1 MDLRNLWG
9 AASASVAPPALTD
22 LHLPLIWST
31 IDQTVFMPRCFVLG
45 HSPVPNPGGGGWGG
59 GGCGE
64 FSKKHFGLKIRG
76 GPGTLG
82 PLSWIRH
89 CSQPGRVA
97 LLVTPSNYIGGR
109 WFGIFTDSVAH
120 KLSNGHDHVRRW
132 MLNWTSSS

>member
-59 GGCGE
+59 GGILQKTFWSENKGRARNPRAP
-64 FSKKHFGLKIRG
+64 FLD
-76 GPGTLG
+76 P
-82 PLSWIRH
+82 PLLTAR
-89 CSQPGRVA
+89 QGRTA
-97 LLVTPSNYIGGR
+97 CNS
-109 WFGIFTDSVAH
+109 
-120 KLSNGHDHVRRW
+120 
-132 MLNWTSSS
+132 

>member
-1 MDLRNLWG
+1 M
-9 AASASVAPPALTD
+9 
-22 LHLPLIWST
+22 
-31 IDQTVFMPRCFVLG
+31 LG

-59 GGCGE
+59 GGE
-64 FSKKHFGLKIRG
+64 FSKKHFGLKMRG

-120 KLSNGHDHVRRW
+120 KLSNGHEFITPLPAMDAELDVIVI
-132 MLNWTSSS
+132 TSKRNFDVAVTLVG